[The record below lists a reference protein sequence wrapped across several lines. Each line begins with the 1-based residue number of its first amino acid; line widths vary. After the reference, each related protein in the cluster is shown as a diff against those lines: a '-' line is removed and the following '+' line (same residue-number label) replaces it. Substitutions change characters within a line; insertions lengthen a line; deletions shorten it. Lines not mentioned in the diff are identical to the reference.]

1 MKRGYFM
8 YIAALCLF
16 GSNGVVALNI
26 ALESYQIVMLRTLI
40 ASVFLCLAYFV
51 SGGRMRALEYKKD
64 MACIAVSGAAMGISW
79 IFLFEAYVLAGVSI
93 PTLAYYCGP
102 VIVMALSP
110 FIFGEKIT
118 IFKIAGLGSVAAG
131 MLLVNGAE
139 LHSGGI
145 SRGLFY
151 GLAAALMYSFMVIF
165 NKKAKNV
172 TGLENSAMQMCVACA
187 VSTVYAVG
195 KGLPSI
201 AGVIEFAVP
210 VMFLGLINTG
220 VGCYLY
226 FTSIQKLPAAS
237 VAVCGYL
244 EPLSALLFS
253 AVMLNEKLSY
263 AQLLGAALIIGGAA
277 MGELL
282 GAGLKNRR

>member
-118 IFKIAGLGSVAAG
+118 IL
-131 MLLVNGAE
+131 
-139 LHSGGI
+139 SGGI

-165 NKKAKNV
+165 NKKAKNI
-172 TGLENSAMQMCVACA
+172 TRLENSAMQMCVACA

-195 KGLPSI
+195 KGLPSA
-201 AGVIEFAVP
+201 AGVIEF
-210 VMFLGLINTG
+210 NTG